1 MYDLLKALIGFT
13 QSGNYI
19 QTYEAYIVCAC
30 CAFVI
35 VGSVMLLD
43 FWRLLFRA
51 IINKIR

>member
-1 MYDLLKALIGFT
+1 MYNLLRDLIGFT
-13 QSGNYI
+13 MSGNYM
-19 QTYEAYIVCAC
+19 QTHEAYIVCAC

-35 VGSVMLLD
+35 IGCVVLLD